1 MSSLRSKG
9 DYTVVLLAIARDM
22 LLWLRNQCLQDSDSC
37 LQPLEFKDLISKCD
51 DVLQKARQYLECIAS
66 ELTIRLLRLSLT
78 HVSKMKQAI
87 VCAMLSAY
95 SIDRS
100 VKTCKLCNTPHSSL
114 RLARIVA
121 ERHVREA
128 AATAAARATAEEC
141 MAKAQRKKEQL
152 DSLQERWTIGSGSI
166 SNGYLQCQ

>member
-22 LLWLRNQCLQDSDSC
+22 LLWLRNQCLQDSDSRP
-37 LQPLEFKDLISKCD
+37 QPLEFKDLISKCD

-95 SIDRS
+95 NWLALWQNATCGKLLPLQLLVPLLKSAWPKHKGRRS
-100 VKTCKLCNTPHSSL
+100 SSTL
-114 RLARIVA
+114 FKSVGPSARDQFPTMV
-121 ERHVREA
+121 
-128 AATAAARATAEEC
+128 
-141 MAKAQRKKEQL
+141 M
-152 DSLQERWTIGSGSI
+152 SL
-166 SNGYLQCQ
+166 